1 MKQFFY
7 FILLLLA
14 AVAAPQRSVAQGSFV
29 VDDITVIPG
38 ATTTIE
44 VKYAAN
50 GSETQCLEF
59 NVELPTGLSYVKDSQ
74 MFGPTVPEY
83 FKFGEVSTFRNET
96 CIFFSIINTE
106 KLYVPDGATLT
117 FDVRCDEN
125 IDWEENSI
133 KVFGPFVGIDMAD
146 FDVPVVRGTAFT
158 LEDGMFLRIKADDS
172 HYLCMPEEAEDYL
185 TFDGA
190 GDETGSIFYWDGSTL
205 LSYMNGQFVTVDG
218 EYLVSSSAAEDNVE
232 LTMTQSGNH
241 FVISYTGIYK
251 KKPTD
256 EFVVF
261 EDGELAASR
270 DESDATPLTFE
281 ALETLPVT
289 TNASGYVTLY
299 SPVAL
304 TVPEGVK
311 AYTAAYDADQAAV
324 ILTET
329 TTVPAACGVIVEAE
343 DFAAH
348 TFDFPLSEENAAPAG
363 DLKGSYATIETVDG
377 AYTLQRVDDEIGFYS
392 FTGENLSGF
401 KAYLTG
407 VTAQSV
413 RMVKDGN
420 LTAISGSIANSTV
433 NAEVY
438 DLQGRRITKSN
449 PASGLYIN
457 GGKIIVKYPSAHY

>member
-1 MKQFFY
+1 MKQFFS

-59 NVELPTGLSYVKDSQ
+59 NVELPTGLSYVKGSE

-146 FDVPVVRGTAFT
+146 FDAPVHRGTAFT

-172 HYLCMPEEAEDYL
+172 HYLCMPEDTENDI
-185 TFDGA
+185 TFDGT
-190 GDETGSIFYWDGSTL
+190 GTEKGSIFYWDGSTL
-205 LSYMNGQFVTVDG
+205 LAYNNGHYVTQSRKSLIPSD
-218 EYLVSSSAAEDNVE
+218 SADDNVAF
-232 LTMTQSGNH
+232 TMKQEGN
-241 FVISYTGIYK
+241 K
-251 KKPTD
+251 
-256 EFVVF
+256 FVVSYKSGANTYYVVV
-261 EDGELAASR
+261 EDDELGYTSIASN
-270 DESDATPLTFE
+270 ATPLTFE

-289 TNASGYVTLY
+289 TNANGYVTLY

-304 TVPEGVK
+304 TVPKGVK
-311 AYTAAYDADQAAV
+311 AYTASYNDSHSAV
-324 ILTET
+324 KLTET
-329 TTVPAACGVIVEAE
+329 SVVFAACGVVIEAE

-348 TFDFPLSEENAAPAG
+348 TFDFPLSEEKSEPVG
-363 DLKGSYATIETVDG
+363 VLTGSYATIEAVKG
-377 AYTLQRVDDEIGFYS
+377 AYTLQKVNDVIGFYP
-392 FTGENLSGF
+392 FMGENLTGF
-401 KAYLTG
+401 KAYLTEAA
-407 VTAQSV
+407 AQSIQ
-413 RMVKDGN
+413 MIKEEP
-420 LTAISGSIANSTV
+420 STGIIESV
-433 NAEVY
+433 TDAQKAAPIY
-438 DLQGRRITKSN
+438 DLQGRRIMTK
-449 PASGLYIN
+449 AHDHGLYITN
-457 GGKIIVKYPSAHY
+457 GKKIVK